1 MKKKI
6 DNWVSNIILILSLV
20 FIAIVGVSIV
30 QAKRTGEQVFILG
43 YRPIYVMTGSME
55 PYMMTDSICMT
66 KKVDSLDEL
75 QVGDVVTFSVYSE
88 AANRNLMITHRII
101 DIADDGTI
109 QTKGDNN
116 DAPDNFQIHINDIYS
131 KVIGVWNGFASIVHF
146 FDSPKGIPT
155 AIGFMAVI
163 VLGTIAVKCLKPDK
177 GKDTKES
184 EPNT

>member
-66 KKVDSLDEL
+66 KKVDSLDEI

-88 AANRNLMITHRII
+88 AANSNLMITHRII
-101 DIADDGTI
+101 DIAENGTI

-116 DAPDNFQIHINDIYS
+116 DASDNFQIHINDIYS
-131 KVIGVWNGFASIVHF
+131 KVVGVWNGFASIVHYCE
-146 FDSPKGIPT
+146 SPKGIPT

-163 VLGTIAVKCLKPDK
+163 LLGMIAVKCLKPDRD
-177 GKDTKES
+177 KDSDES
-184 EPNT
+184 ESNS

>member
-6 DNWVSNIILILSLV
+6 DNWVANIILLLSLA
-20 FIAIVGVSIV
+20 FIAVAGISMA
-30 QAKRTGEQVFILG
+30 QAKMNGEQVFIFG

-55 PYMMTDSICMT
+55 PYMMTDSICMS

-101 DIADDGTI
+101 DIAEDGTI

-116 DAPDNFQIHINDIYS
+116 NAPDNFQIHINDIYS
-131 KVIGVWNGFASIVHF
+131 KVVGVWNGFASILHF
-146 FDSPKGIPT
+146 FESSKGIPT
-155 AIGFMAVI
+155 VMGFVVAIA
-163 VLGTIAVKCLKPDK
+163 LAAIAVKCLKPDK
-177 GKDTKES
+177 GKDTEES

>member
-101 DIADDGTI
+101 DIAEDGTI

-131 KVIGVWNGFASIVHF
+131 KVVGVWNGFASIVHF

-155 AIGFMAVI
+155 ASGFMAVI
-163 VLGTIAVKCLKPDK
+163 VLGTIAMKCLKPDK
-177 GKDTKES
+177 GKDTKKS

>member
-20 FIAIVGVSIV
+20 FIAIVGMSIV

-66 KKVDSLDEL
+66 KKVDSHDEL

-88 AANRNLMITHRII
+88 AANRKLMITHRII

-116 DAPDNFQIHINDIYS
+116 NAPDDFQIHINDIYS
-131 KVIGVWNGFASIVHF
+131 KVVGVWNGFASIVHYF
-146 FDSPKGIPT
+146 ESPKGIPT
-155 AIGFMAVI
+155 VIGFVVAIALATV
-163 VLGTIAVKCLKPDK
+163 AVKCLKPDK
-177 GKDTKES
+177 GKDSDES